1 LPGPVALNEPVILP
15 ATNPAPYDLHATAL
29 DFLPGSF
36 AIPACEL
43 ADLCGAD
50 CNGLLVVP
58 IAKN

>member
-1 LPGPVALNEPVILP
+1 VILP